1 MQVIKFGGSSV
12 SSTKNI
18 ENVIEIINNYKTQ
31 TVVIFSA
38 FQGVT
43 DLLIEAG
50 DLASKQ
56 DVKYLDN
63 YNIIKDKHIEM
74 CKSLFDIK
82 HQSKILSYVQ
92 QNLND
97 LEIILEGVFSLKE
110 FSHKSS
116 EKISGFGELMSYY
129 IIGELGK
136 SRGLDFEV
144 KDSREIITTKL
155 LKLKNSQVDF
165 ELTTKKWNKYII
177 ECKNKFIIM
186 PGYVA
191 SDNYGNSIT
200 LGRGGSDYSASIIA
214 SICNAN
220 KLDIWTDVSGMFTA
234 NPLIVKQAITIDY
247 LSYQE
252 AMELSH
258 FGAKVIYPPTIQPVM
273 NKNITITIK
282 NTFKPADKGT
292 IISNKNNSNLSVVKG
307 ISHIEDISLLTLEGS
322 GMIGSPG
329 FSKKLFEV
337 LSNEK
342 VNIIMITQASSE
354 HSICI
359 GIKGIDSNYAKSI
372 IDEKFHYEIQ
382 NNIIQPIKVESNLSI
397 VALVGDK
404 MKNHQGIS
412 GKMFNTFET
421 ILMLKLLVQSASERN
436 ITAVIIKKMLKK
448 L

>member
-1 MQVIKFGGSSV
+1 
-12 SSTKNI
+12 
-18 ENVIEIINNYKTQ
+18 
-31 TVVIFSA
+31 
-38 FQGVT
+38 
-43 DLLIEAG
+43 
-50 DLASKQ
+50 
-56 DVKYLDN
+56 
-63 YNIIKDKHIEM
+63 M

-92 QNLND
+92 QSLND
-97 LEIILEGVFSLKE
+97 LEIVLKGVFSLKE
-110 FSHKSS
+110 FSHKST

-177 ECKNKFIIM
+177 ECKKKFIIM

-282 NTFKPADKGT
+282 NTFKP
-292 IISNKNNSNLSVVKG
+292 S
-307 ISHIEDISLLTLEGS
+307 
-322 GMIGSPG
+322 
-329 FSKKLFEV
+329 
-337 LSNEK
+337 EK
-342 VNIIMITQASSE
+342 R
-354 HSICI
+354 
-359 GIKGIDSNYAKSI
+359 NYN
-372 IDEKFHYEIQ
+372 F
-382 NNIIQPIKVESNLSI
+382 
-397 VALVGDK
+397 
-404 MKNHQGIS
+404 
-412 GKMFNTFET
+412 
-421 ILMLKLLVQSASERN
+421 
-436 ITAVIIKKMLKK
+436 
-448 L
+448 